1 MPLPETPGC
10 DVVRRVARSD
20 AMLLRQTLAYLPAQ
34 IVGPFAQVVAAL
46 VWTHWLAP
54 APYGLLTFLIAS
66 QELVFLVSLSWWTHY
81 TMRYFGGLD
90 EAGRLRFARSE
101 APVFAFGALA
111 QVVGTLL
118 VFALLGEPV
127 TPGLVLAG
135 VAYVV
140 TRSLLMHLGERA
152 RTQGRIAIYTLGQ
165 FAGSVAGFAVA
176 LAAVALVSATPEA
189 VLWGFSAAQ
198 IVGLALMWRALGVV
212 ASSLLPGREV
222 LAAALR
228 YGAPLLVAGGF
239 AWVAQNGIRVVVE
252 HGAGAAALGLIAVG
266 WGLGQRLA
274 ATLAM
279 LVIAA
284 SFPLAVKSLHGGSRE
299 EAYRQIAQAGVMLMG
314 LTVPAAV
321 GLCFVAEPLTALF
334 VAAPFRATTIAVLP
348 FAAAAGAIR
357 NIRMH
362 IADPIFLLIERP
374 GINLT
379 INIVDATIMVAGCV
393 GGLWLG
399 GLVGT
404 VAGAL
409 AGTCL
414 STAGGLVLAARAAGF
429 RFPWGPGLRIAAASA
444 AMALVLFATQGWSLT
459 PAARIAADVGLGAI
473 VYGLVAA
480 ALFPALMRD
489 IRIKVAG
496 RRTRPGYS

>member
-1 MPLPETPGC
+1 
-10 DVVRRVARSD
+10 
-20 AMLLRQTLAYLPAQ
+20 MLLRQTLAYLPAQ
-34 IVGPFAQVVAAL
+34 IMGPFAQVVAAL
-46 VWTHWLAP
+46 VWTHWLQP

-81 TMRYFGGLD
+81 TMRYLGGLD
-90 EAGRLRFARSE
+90 APARQRFARSE
-101 APVFAFGALA
+101 TPVFAFGALA
-111 QVVGTLL
+111 QAVGTLL

-127 TPGLVLAG
+127 TAGLVASG

-140 TRSLLMHLGERA
+140 TRSLMMHLGERA

-165 FAGSVAGFAVA
+165 FAGSVAGFAMALVA
-176 LAAVALVSATPEA
+176 VAAVAATPEA

-198 IVGLALMWRALGVV
+198 LVGLALMWRALGIT
-212 ASSLLPGREV
+212 AGSLLPTRDV
-222 LAAALR
+222 LAAGLS

-252 HGAGAAALGLIAVG
+252 HGAGAAALGLLAVG

-274 ATLAM
+274 ATLAL

-284 SFPLAVKSLHGGSRE
+284 SFPLAVKTMHGGSRD

-314 LTVPAAV
+314 LTIPAAV
-321 GLCFVAEPLTALF
+321 GLCFVADPLAALF
-334 VAAPFRATTIAVLP
+334 VAAPFRATTIAILP

-362 IADPIFLLIERP
+362 IADPVFLLIERP
-374 GINLT
+374 RINLA
-379 INIVDATIMVAGCV
+379 INVVDAVIMVAGCLI
-393 GGLWLG
+393 GLRLG

-409 AGTCL
+409 VATCL
-414 STAGGLVLAARAAGF
+414 SSVGGVALAARAARF
-429 RFPWGPGLRIAAASA
+429 QFPWSAGLRIVTASG
-444 AMALVLFATQGWSLT
+444 AMAAVLWAAQRWSLGP
-459 PAARIAADVGLGAI
+459 PAHLALDVALGAS
-473 VYGLVAA
+473 VYATAVA
-480 ALFPALMRD
+480 ALFPRLWVEAFPFPFRW
-489 IRIKVAG
+489 
-496 RRTRPGYS
+496 RRRSRPAS